1 MKVSYDEG
9 VASHIDLE
17 SCVTMHREVRH
28 EALTEAQAGQPLS
41 RENILTSGRRRFEV
55 CWKATRGERVNA
67 SAHPVLRGHRPWHAC
82 TLLVQE
88 LGDLWIDLPGGR
100 SASGTPRRLRR

>member
-1 MKVSYDEG
+1 MRVSYDEG

-41 RENILTSGRRRFEV
+41 RVNILTSGCRRFEA
-55 CWKATRGERVNA
+55 CRKATRGGCAIA
-67 SAHPVLRGHRPWHAC
+67 SAHPIPRGLRPWHAC